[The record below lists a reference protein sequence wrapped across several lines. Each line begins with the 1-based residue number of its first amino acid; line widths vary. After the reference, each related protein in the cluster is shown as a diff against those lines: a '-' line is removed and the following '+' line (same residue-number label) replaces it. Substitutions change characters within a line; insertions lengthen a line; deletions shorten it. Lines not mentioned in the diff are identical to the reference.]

1 MNISIDHNREK
12 KIISNEV
19 QKINDRN
26 GLLRLWNWDLLTVHE
41 EMALD
46 GAKDQRREGSMGK
59 VRGKR

>member
-19 QKINDRN
+19 QRINDRN

-41 EMALD
+41 ELRT
-46 GAKDQRREGSMGK
+46 KEG
-59 VRGKR
+59 RGVWAR